1 MEELS
6 AFQRDTLYAVGK
18 LQDPHGLAI
27 KQQLEAYYNSEVNHG
42 RLYPNLDQLVERG
55 LIDKGQKNDR
65 TNEYQLTD
73 RAREMIRNRR
83 EWESIDEFL

>member
-1 MEELS
+1 MEKLS